1 MVKKSPAN
9 AGDTSPINAGGGRET
24 RGRECMCSIADSCH
38 CAAETNTTLLSNHM
52 QFKKGSS
59 VSVDSRKYVFDDK
72 FYVILNT
79 YFGGYSNP
87 WVMSP

>member
-1 MVKKSPAN
+1 
-9 AGDTSPINAGGGRET
+9 
-24 RGRECMCSIADSCH
+24 
-38 CAAETNTTLLSNHM
+38 M